1 MTIFVVWRSKAL
13 PLQEYKNNKKRAEQ
27 EINLRMLR
35 VLRYFVAVCV
45 FFMTCMA
52 DLHAQYD
59 KDMFYYRGRR
69 ALADGKYAQ
78 AIDNFNVLTQL
89 DTADYWSFFFRGIAK
104 YNLGDIRGAR
114 QDFDRT
120 VRINPVFTSGYH
132 YRGIT
137 ESRYGN
143 YDQALA
149 DLQKAID
156 LRPGEIGLYFSR
168 GVTYFLSQ
176 QFDNAVKDFD
186 KYIRKEPD
194 DPSAF
199 LNRGASY
206 LFLGDTLK
214 AVSDY
219 NKAIRLDRFDPEG
232 YVRRG
237 RVYASQSK
245 YDLAIADMDKAIEL
259 DTTNTFAYFNRALMF
274 YEQERYNEAMED
286 LNRVLRDEPGNAL
299 TLYNRGLISAQLGA
313 FEAALDD
320 MDRVLNINPEN
331 VLAYFNRA
339 SIFIEMG
346 LYENA
351 LEDYDKAIE
360 LYPDFAK
367 AYMNRAYVKNLM
379 GDYKASKS
387 DYDTAQKKVQEYRA
401 ANVSDIGSFAD
412 TTKKY
417 NSLISLDAEFA
428 KKDFNDELLQHRDID
443 IRLRPLYRF
452 VITGQ
457 KDDTNYALDRGYE
470 NALITRFKAAMP
482 VGVEVRNEV
491 VHPDKDVMAMVEK
504 AAYSGGD
511 PSSEEL
517 FLRALY
523 EYDGKQFNS
532 SLNYYG
538 QAVKKAEAQEDLS
551 GMYEAF
557 YRMNRG
563 ALRAEMIEFIASIES
578 NVQVLSM
585 DDAGTTRARVK
596 DQVTRSYDYTD
607 AIDDMKAAAEVVED
621 LPYLYYNLGNLYC
634 LSSEHINSI
643 DNYTKAIE
651 LYPYMGDAYFNR
663 GLVLIYLKDKEKGC
677 IDLSRAGELGVQD
690 AYGVIKKYCEDE
702 NN

>member
-1 MTIFVVWRSKAL
+1 M
-13 PLQEYKNNKKRAEQ
+13 Q
-27 EINLRMLR
+27 R
-35 VLRYFVAVCV
+35 VLKYL
-45 FFMTCMA
+45 MTACLLMF
-52 DLHAQYD
+52 LSMSLSYAQYD
-59 KDMFYYRGRR
+59 KDMFHMRGRR
-69 ALADGKYAQ
+69 ALSDGKFAL
-78 AIDNFNVLTQL
+78 AIENFNILAQL
-89 DTADYWSFFFRGIAK
+89 DTSDHWTFFFRGIAK

-114 QDFDRT
+114 RDFDRS

-132 YRGIT
+132 YRGIS
-137 ESRYGN
+137 ESRFGN

-149 DLQKAID
+149 DLQRAIE

-186 KYIRKEPD
+186 KYIRKEPK
-194 DPSAF
+194 DPSAY

-232 YVRRG
+232 YIRRG
-237 RVYASQSK
+237 RLYAEQKK
-245 YDLAIADMDKAIEL
+245 YDLAIDDMDKAIAL
-259 DTTNTFAYFNRALMF
+259 DTANTFAYFNRAIMY
-274 YEQERYNEAMED
+274 YEQEKYQAAIDD

-299 TLYNRGLISAQLGA
+299 TLYNRGLINAQLGA

-351 LEDYDKAIE
+351 LEDYDRSIE

-379 GDYKASKS
+379 GDYKASKR

-401 ANVSDIGSFAD
+401 KNVSDAGSFAD
-412 TTKKY
+412 TTRKY
-417 NSLISLDAEFA
+417 SSLISLDAEFA

-452 VITGQ
+452 VLTGSR
-457 KDDTNYALDRGYE
+457 DDTNYALSHGYE
-470 NALITRFKAAMP
+470 NLLVTRFKALLP
-482 VGVEVRNEV
+482 VGTDILNSDVTLD
-491 VHPDKDVMAMVEK
+491 DKVMSMIET
-504 AAYSGGD
+504 AAYDVTGRS
-511 PSSEEL
+511 PETL
-517 FLRALY
+517 FIRALY
-523 EYDGKQFNS
+523 EYRNRQFNS
-532 SLNYYG
+532 SLNYYTE
-538 QAVKKAEAQEDLS
+538 AVEAADEEEGLER
-551 GMYEAF
+551 MYEAF
-557 YRMNRG
+557 YKMNRG
-563 ALRAEMIEFIASIES
+563 VLRAEMIDFISSIES

-585 DDAGTTRARVK
+585 DDTGNTRARVK
-596 DQVTRSYDYTD
+596 DQVTRHYDYSE
-607 AIDDMKAAAEVVED
+607 AIEDMNSAAEIIKD

-634 LSSEHINSI
+634 LSSEHVNSI
-643 DNYTKAIE
+643 DSYTRAID
-651 LYPYMGDAYFNR
+651 LYPHMGDAYFNR

-702 NN
+702 ND

>member
-1 MTIFVVWRSKAL
+1 MCRVSRCFVVVC
-13 PLQEYKNNKKRAEQ
+13 
-27 EINLRMLR
+27 ML
-35 VLRYFVAVCV
+35 LFACISDMY
-45 FFMTCMA
+45 
-52 DLHAQYD
+52 AQYD

-78 AIDNFNVLTQL
+78 AIENFNVITHL
-89 DTADYWSFFFRGIAK
+89 DTADYWTFFFRGIAK

-114 QDFDRT
+114 QDFDRS

-132 YRGIT
+132 YRGIS

-156 LRPGEIGLYFSR
+156 LRPGEVGLYFSR

-176 QFDNAVKDFD
+176 QFESAVKDFD
-186 KYIRKEPD
+186 RYIRKEPK
-194 DPSAF
+194 DPSAY

-237 RVYASQSK
+237 RLYAEQKK
-245 YDLAIADMDKAIEL
+245 YDLAIEDMDKAIEL
-259 DTTNTFAYFNRALMF
+259 DTTNTFAYFNRALMY
-274 YEQERYNEAMED
+274 YEQERYREAMDD

-299 TLYNRGLISAQLGA
+299 TLYNRGLINAQLGA
-313 FEAALDD
+313 YEDALDD

-346 LYENA
+346 LYRNA

-367 AYMNRAYVKNLM
+367 AYMNRAYVKNML
-379 GDYKASKS
+379 GDYKASKN
-387 DYDTAQKKVQEYRA
+387 DYDTAQKKVREYRA
-401 ANVSDIGSFAD
+401 RNVSDAGSFAD

-417 NSLISLDAEFA
+417 SSLLSLDAEFA

-443 IRLRPLYRF
+443 IRLRPLYKF
-452 VITGQ
+452 VLTGQ

-470 NALITRFKAAMP
+470 NPLVAGFESSMP
-482 VGVEVRNEV
+482 VGTAIRNSEVHLDE
-491 VHPDKDVMAMVEK
+491 KMTSMAEE
-504 AAYSGGD
+504 AAYSNAAPD
-511 PSSEEL
+511 AQTL

-523 EYDGKQFNS
+523 EYAGKQFNM

-538 QAVKKAEAQEDLS
+538 EAVEAAQKDEGLS
-551 GMYEAF
+551 RLYESF

-563 ALRAEMIEFIASIES
+563 VLHAEMIDFIASIES

-585 DDAGTTRARVK
+585 DDAGTTRARVR
-596 DQVTRSYDYTD
+596 DQIVRQYDYTD
-607 AIDDMKAAAEVVED
+607 AISDMKAAAEITAD
-621 LPYLYYNLGNLYC
+621 IPYLYYNLGNLYC

-643 DNYTKAIE
+643 DSYTKAIE

-702 NN
+702 TN

>member
-1 MTIFVVWRSKAL
+1 MRCLAVIC
-13 PLQEYKNNKKRAEQ
+13 
-27 EINLRMLR
+27 
-35 VLRYFVAVCV
+35 VLFAA
-45 FFMTCMA
+45 CMG
-52 DLHAQYD
+52 DLWAQYD
-59 KDMFYYRGRR
+59 KDAFYYRGRR

-78 AIDNFNVLTQL
+78 AIENFNILTQL
-89 DTADYWSFFFRGIAK
+89 DTADYWTFFFRGIAK

-114 QDFDRT
+114 QDFDRS
-120 VRINPVFTSGYH
+120 VHINPVFTSGYH

-149 DLQKAID
+149 DLQHAID

-176 QFDNAVKDFD
+176 QFESAVKDFD
-186 KYIRKEPD
+186 KYIRKEPK
-194 DPSAF
+194 DPSAY
-199 LNRGASY
+199 LNRGASF

-214 AVSDY
+214 AVADY

-237 RVYASQSK
+237 RVYASQKK
-245 YDLAIADMDKAIEL
+245 YDLAIDDMDKAIEL
-259 DTTNTFAYFNRALMF
+259 DTTNTFAYFNRAIMY
-274 YEQERYNEAMED
+274 YEQEKYREAMTD
-286 LNRVLRDEPGNAL
+286 LNRVLQDEPGNAL
-299 TLYNRGLISAQLGA
+299 TLYNRGLINAQLGA
-313 FEAALDD
+313 FEDALDD

-346 LYENA
+346 LYKNA

-367 AYMNRAYVKNLM
+367 AYMNRAYVKNLL
-379 GDYKASKS
+379 GDLKSSKK
-387 DYDTAQKKVQEYRA
+387 DYETAQQKVREYREK
-401 ANVSDIGSFAD
+401 NVSDMGSFAD

-417 NSLISLDAEFA
+417 SSLISLDADFA

-443 IRLRPLYRF
+443 IRLRPLYKF
-452 VITGQ
+452 VVTGQ
-457 KDDTNYALDRGYE
+457 KDDTNYALNRGYE
-470 NALITRFKAAMP
+470 NSLITRFKAVLP
-482 VGVEVRNEV
+482 VGVDVKNEP
-491 VHPDKDVMAMVEK
+491 VHMSDETIAAVEA
-504 AAYSGGD
+504 AAYAGGD
-511 PSSEEL
+511 ATAEML

-523 EYDGKQFNS
+523 EYEGKQFNS

-538 QAVKKAEAQEDLS
+538 QASEKAQEAEDVS
-551 GMYEAF
+551 RMYEVF

-607 AIDDMKAAAEVVED
+607 AVEDMKAAAEIVKD
-621 LPYLYYNLGNLYC
+621 MPYVYYNLGNLYC

-643 DNYTKAIE
+643 ENYTKAIE